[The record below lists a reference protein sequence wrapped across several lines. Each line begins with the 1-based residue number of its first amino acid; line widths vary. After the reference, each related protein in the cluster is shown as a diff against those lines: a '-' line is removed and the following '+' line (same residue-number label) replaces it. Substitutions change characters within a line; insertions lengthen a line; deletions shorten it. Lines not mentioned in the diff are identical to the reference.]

1 MSTVSLG
8 ALAGR
13 RAPDT
18 VAAVSTSAAD
28 DAGTE
33 LTFQDEVW
41 LWLEVWTAD
50 RPALR
55 AEARRRADPSVD
67 PWGYLAHLGELIL
80 AED

>member
-1 MSTVSLG
+1 MSTVSWG
-8 ALAGR
+8 HSR

-18 VAAVSTSAAD
+18 VAAVSTSDAD
-28 DAGTE
+28 DAGPD
-33 LTFQDEVW
+33 LSFRDEVW